1 MNPKMRVKI
10 VVKLLITYLLLFG
23 PIPIFYRLLVIF
35 VRLFYFKVSIGF

>member
-1 MNPKMRVKI
+1 MNPKMWIKI

-23 PIPIFYRLLVIF
+23 AIPIFYGLLVIF